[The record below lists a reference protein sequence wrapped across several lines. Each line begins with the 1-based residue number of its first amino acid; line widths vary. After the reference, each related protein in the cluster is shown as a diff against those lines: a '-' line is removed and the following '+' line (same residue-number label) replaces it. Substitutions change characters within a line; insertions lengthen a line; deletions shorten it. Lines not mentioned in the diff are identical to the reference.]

1 MKRLFLTLCLVAL
14 SMGIGSAQKMRVMS
28 YNVRNCLGMDNVFDF
43 DRTATVLKEAKPDVV
58 ALQELDSMT
67 TRNNHY
73 VLGELAK
80 RMGYHDYF
88 APAIKFRG
96 GKYGIGVLSK
106 KPALSVAT
114 YPLPCR
120 REPRTMIVVEFDKY
134 YFICTHLS
142 LNETD
147 RLSSVKIIR
156 DVVAKLNKPVFLVG
170 DINALPNSRTTKAF
184 LEFMQVLSD
193 TTQYTYKS
201 TSPSK
206 CIDYIYGCGAKFVRP
221 RTTVIKNSVAS
232 DHMPLY
238 VDLKIK
244 KK

>member
-1 MKRLFLTLCLVAL
+1 M
-14 SMGIGSAQKMRVMS
+14 Q
-28 YNVRNCLGMDNVFDF
+28 
-43 DRTATVLKEAKPDVV
+43 
-58 ALQELDSMT
+58 
-67 TRNNHY
+67 
-73 VLGELAK
+73 
-80 RMGYHDYF
+80 
-88 APAIKFRG
+88 
-96 GKYGIGVLSK
+96 
-106 KPALSVAT
+106 
-114 YPLPCR
+114 
-120 REPRTMIVVEFDKY
+120 
-134 YFICTHLS
+134 
-142 LNETD
+142 
-147 RLSSVKIIR
+147 
-156 DVVAKLNKPVFLVG
+156 